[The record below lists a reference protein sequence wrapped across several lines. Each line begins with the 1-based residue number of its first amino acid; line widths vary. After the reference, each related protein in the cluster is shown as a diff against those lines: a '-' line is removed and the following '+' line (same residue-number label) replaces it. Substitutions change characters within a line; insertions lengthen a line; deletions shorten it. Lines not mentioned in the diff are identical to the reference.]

1 MDESLEQPDA
11 KPPTVSLDGISP
23 EDGDQASDD
32 EGDVVLDWTKLLPSS
47 ARPVI
52 PRRGEKEFE
61 PQPGGGSGL
70 QVHVLDRSRN
80 AMFDALRA
88 TRTISSK
95 AVSYAMWH
103 PDMARAHV
111 ILARGTLFTS
121 LGHSA
126 PRLVVDADGSEKY
139 RKRLELLPEEAL
151 YLIERGSVFCWKE
164 TSLDLASAEGL
175 EEVLGPPM
183 SVQQAFSEMIGTE
196 DLTLERYQVYAYLK
210 RLGYVVTRA
219 TAPNSLYPMPPPF
232 DLSPLNQ
239 KTPSVL
245 NRICSIFPLWISRFS
260 RMFSGRFNWWKPF
273 RMSRWLLRDKN
284 YSSVFRALRFIPA
297 GHSVPLLPVK
307 VEPPAKPSP
316 YHIFFNVHKPTTP
329 YRKSAPCLPDYQ
341 IVVINARTTPMPTL
355 RELTDLFDISPE
367 MLPPLPRQR
376 RPLKSTDPPA
386 PGTKAGT
393 KAGTNAVPS
402 PPPLSLARRIINRI
416 RPPPPGPTTAV
427 RPPHPFMAIKAGKK
441 TVIVAVVDAGSTSFF
456 RFGQGAFSEWAIT

>member
-1 MDESLEQPDA
+1 MDDSLEQPDA
-11 KPPTVSLDGISP
+11 KPPTLAPDGISP
-23 EDGDQASDD
+23 DDGDQASDE
-32 EGDVVLDWTKLLPSS
+32 EGDVVLDWTKLLPSA

-103 PDMARAHV
+103 PQMARAHV
-111 ILARGTLFTS
+111 ITARGTLFTS

-126 PRLVVDADGSEKY
+126 PRLIVAADGSEKY
-139 RKRLELLPEEAL
+139 HKRLELLPEEAL
-151 YLIERGSVFCWKE
+151 YLIERGSAFCWKE
-164 TSLDLASAEGL
+164 TTLDLSTTEGL
-175 EEVLGPPM
+175 EDILGPPM

-219 TAPNSLYPMPPPF
+219 TPPNSLYPMPPPF

-239 KTPSVL
+239 KAPNIL
-245 NRICSIFPLWISRFS
+245 RRIFSIFPLWIARFS
-260 RMFSGRFNWWKPF
+260 RMLSGGFDWWKPF
-273 RMSRWLLRDKN
+273 RVSRWLLRDKN
-284 YSSVFRALRFIPA
+284 YGSVFRALRFIPA
-297 GHSVPLLPVK
+297 GHNVPLLPK
-307 VEPPAKPSP
+307 IANPPAEPSP
-316 YHIFFNVHKPTTP
+316 YRVFFNVHKPVTP

-367 MLPPLPRQR
+367 MPPPLPRQR
-376 RPLKSTDPPA
+376 RPIKTTTPPISVPKPMPSCATPSVLRRLTDW
-386 PGTKAGT
+386 
-393 KAGTNAVPS
+393 
-402 PPPLSLARRIINRI
+402 IH
-416 RPPPPGPTTAV
+416 PPPPEPPA
-427 RPPHPFMAIKAGKK
+427 RRPHPFMAIKAGKK
-441 TVIVAVVDAGSTSFF
+441 TVIIAVVDAGSTGFF
-456 RFGQGAFSEWAIT
+456 RFGQGAFSEWPMT

>member
-1 MDESLEQPDA
+1 MDDSLEQPDA
-11 KPPTVSLDGISP
+11 KPPTVTPEGISA
-23 EDGDQASDD
+23 EDGDHASDD

-103 PDMARAHV
+103 PDLARAHV
-111 ILARGTLFTS
+111 IVARGTLFTS
-121 LGHSA
+121 IGHSA
-126 PRLVVDADGSEKY
+126 PRLVVTADGAEKY
-139 RKRLELLPEEAL
+139 HKRMELLPEEAL
-151 YLIERGSVFCWKE
+151 YLIERGTVFCWKE
-164 TSLDLASAEGL
+164 ANLDLTGVDGL
-175 EEVLGPPM
+175 EDVLGPPM

-239 KTPSVL
+239 KSRSIL
-245 NRICSIFPLWISRFS
+245 NRIVSIFPLWFTKASRFL
-260 RMFSGRFNWWKPF
+260 SGGFNWWKPF
-273 RMSRWLLRDKN
+273 RMNRWLLQAKN
-284 YSSVFRALRFIPA
+284 YGYRNYGTIFRALRFIPA
-297 GHSVPLLPVK
+297 GHGIPLLPTK
-307 VEPPAKPSP
+307 SEPPAKPSP
-316 YHIFFNVHKPTTP
+316 YRIFFNVHKPATP

-341 IVVINARTTPMPTL
+341 ITVINARTTPMPTL

-367 MLPPLPRQR
+367 MPPPLPRQR
-376 RPLKSTDPPA
+376 RPLKGAAPPLFN
-386 PGTKAGT
+386 PKP
-393 KAGTNAVPS
+393 VPA
-402 PPPLSLARRIINRI
+402 PPPLSVSRRILYWF
-416 RPPPPGPTTAV
+416 RPPPPESTVPA
-427 RPPHPFMAIKAGKK
+427 RRPHPFMAIKAGRK
-441 TVIVAVVDAGSTSFF
+441 TVVIAVCDAGSTSFF
-456 RFGQGAFSEWAIT
+456 RFGQGAFSEWALT